1 MKTLRQSI
9 ILPVIALIAFLGF
22 GAGIA
27 LADNSSEGVGGWNS
41 EGVGA
46 GQVSQVSVDI
56 SGNPFGIGGSGNAP
70 ATSHVTGSEPAGDHA
85 DGSEPKR
92 RAFVGTLI
100 MPTLSATSDG
110 TGVTAESFDSF
121 TLALQTTSGDA
132 EVDISLSGTF
142 GVTSDGRV
150 DNPIFKFPGGPRAG
164 TFTDGAKVVVLA
176 QRFENEDDPF
186 SNRGDEEDWQA
197 VWVLIKPVR
206 PEVPLSGVVVAV
218 DGDEVTVETADGK
231 KKTVTLPE
239 HARGVGPGEV
249 ITVFRGNSGKAI
261 GLVRASDVKNRLKK
275 FLDDAEE
282 EVDEP
287 EEDEAERAS
296 KHDKEE
302 ARAERIAAFLAR
314 FSERQTRLIDRV
326 MDRAPERVRVKLQ
339 RVRERIQAQRLE
351 HVEAIERIRTKLDR
365 IHPQHSHRGGNK
377 AFDDRRPDNS
387 GQGRPEGTERTRP
400 ERVNPSRGG
409 DNPSS
414 DDGRGRGRGRGGSTD
429 APAP

>member
-9 ILPVIALIAFLGF
+9 FLPVFAIIAFLGF
-22 GAGIA
+22 GAGTV
-27 LADNSSEGVGGWNS
+27 LADNSSQGVGGGS
-41 EGVGA
+41 FEAVGA
-46 GQVSQVSVDI
+46 AQVSI
-56 SGNPFGIGGSGNAP
+56 NHSGDLSGINGSGDAP
-70 ATSHVTGSEPAGDHA
+70 ATSHAT
-85 DGSEPKR
+85 GSEPKR
-92 RAFVGTLI
+92 RAFVGTLS
-100 MPTLSATSDG
+100 MPGTGDG
-110 TGVTAESFDSF
+110 TGVSVTSIGSF
-121 TLALQTTSGDA
+121 TLKLQTSEGDA
-132 EVDISLSGTF
+132 EVEIGLSETF
-142 GVTSDGRV
+142 AVTADGRV
-150 DNPIFKFPGGPRAG
+150 DSPIFKFPGGDRAG

-176 QRFENEDDPF
+176 QGFEDEDDPF
-186 SNRGDEEDWQA
+186 SNRGDEEEWQA
-197 VWVLIKPVR
+197 VWILIKPVK
-206 PEVPLSGVVVAV
+206 PNVPVHGVVVAV
-218 DGDEVTVETADGK
+218 DGDEVTVETADGE
-231 KKTVTLPE
+231 KKTVTLPQ

-249 ITVFRGNSGKAI
+249 ITVFRGNSGKVK

-339 RVRERIQAQRLE
+339 RVRERIQAQRQE
-351 HVEAIERIRTKLDR
+351 HVEAIERIRAKLDR

-377 AFDDRRPDNS
+377 AFDDGRPDNS

-400 ERVNPSRGG
+400 ERVNPTQGG

-414 DDGRGRGRGRGGSTD
+414 DDGRGRGRGRSGSTD
-429 APAP
+429 APTP

>member
-9 ILPVIALIAFLGF
+9 FLPVFAIIAFLGF
-22 GAGIA
+22 GAGTV
-27 LADNSSEGVGGWNS
+27 LADNSSQGVGGGS
-41 EGVGA
+41 FEAVGA
-46 GQVSQVSVDI
+46 AQVSI
-56 SGNPFGIGGSGNAP
+56 NLSGDFSGIKGSGDAP
-70 ATSHVTGSEPAGDHA
+70 ATSHAT
-85 DGSEPKR
+85 GSEPKR
-92 RAFVGTLI
+92 RAFVGTL
-100 MPTLSATSDG
+100 TLPATGDG
-110 TGVTAESFDSF
+110 TGVSVTSIGSF
-121 TLALQTTSGDA
+121 TLALQTSEGDA
-132 EVDISLSGTF
+132 EVDIGLSDTF
-142 GVTSDGRV
+142 AVTADGRV
-150 DNPIFKFPGGPRAG
+150 DSPIFKFPGGDRAG
-164 TFTDGAKVVVLA
+164 TFTDGARVVVLA
-176 QRFENEDDPF
+176 QRFD
-186 SNRGDEEDWQA
+186 NRGDEEEWQA
-197 VWVLIKPVR
+197 VWVLVKPAK
-206 PEVPLSGVVVAV
+206 PNVPVHGVVVAV

-239 HARGVGPGEV
+239 HALGVGPGEV

-377 AFDDRRPDNS
+377 AFDDGRPDNS